1 MATESRRQLVVLGGL
16 ALVLAAVLW
25 WNLTGDSTPP
35 PQPGRRTPTA
45 GAARRAGAG
54 GASVPGEGVEDVALD
69 ALKAARPDVAQNDRD
84 PFRFAP
90 KPEPAPP
97 PPPPQAV
104 AGAPG
109 AAAPGGMPGAGT
121 AAAPIPLRFI
131 GILERPDRHQKWA
144 VLKDDRG
151 VYYGREGDIIEG
163 RYRIVR
169 IGVESIELAFVDGG
183 SPQTIRLSGS

>member
-1 MATESRRQLVVLGGL
+1 MATESRRQLLVLGGL
-16 ALVLAAVLW
+16 AFVLAAVLW
-25 WNLTGDSTPP
+25 WNLAGDAMPP
-35 PQPGRRTPTA
+35 TQPARRTPV
-45 GAARRAGAG
+45 GNPARKPAKA
-54 GASVPGEGVEDVALD
+54 ASVPPEGVEDVALG
-69 ALKAARPDVAQNDRD
+69 ALKAERPAVAPNERD

-97 PPPPQAV
+97 APPQT
-104 AGAPG
+104 AGAAG
-109 AAAPGGMPGAGT
+109 GGAAPGGVPAAGS

-131 GILERPDRHQKWA
+131 GILERPERRQKWA

-183 SPQTIRLSGS
+183 PPQTIRLSGS

>member
-1 MATESRRQLVVLGGL
+1 MATESRRQLLVLGGL

-25 WNLTGDSTPP
+25 WNMAGDATPP
-35 PQPGRRTPTA
+35 SQP
-45 GAARRAGAG
+45 ARRAPAAAG
-54 GASVPGEGVEDVALD
+54 RSSAKPAAAAPREGVEDVALD
-69 ALKAARPDVAQNDRD
+69 ALKAPRPEVAQNDRD

-90 KPEPAPP
+90 KPEAAPP
-97 PPPPQAV
+97 PPTPQTGV
-104 AGAPG
+104 GAPG
-109 AAAPGGMPGAGT
+109 GGAGPGGVPGAGG
-121 AAAPIPLRFI
+121 AAPIPLRFI
-131 GILERPDRHQKWA
+131 GILERPERQQKWA

-183 SPQTIRLSGS
+183 PPQTIRLSGS